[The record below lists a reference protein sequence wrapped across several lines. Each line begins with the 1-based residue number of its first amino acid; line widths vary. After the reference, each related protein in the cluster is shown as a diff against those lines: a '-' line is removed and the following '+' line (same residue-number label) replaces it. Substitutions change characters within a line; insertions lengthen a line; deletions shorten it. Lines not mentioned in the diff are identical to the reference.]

1 MPRSALLLLLAAA
14 CAAGPVSEPAQGRR
28 AGRRGGGSAVVLDGE
43 RTQVTWSDGDTFRIR
58 DGPHRGRSVRLA
70 GVNAL
75 EGYGPVHRFAGMSG
89 DELLAIARA
98 AKALVRAGT
107 WSCETQGGSD
117 AYSRLLASCPDVAE
131 ALVRAGY
138 AMVLAVDEPPY
149 ARLVASQ
156 RAAQDARAGMWAR
169 GAPPVVPTSL
179 HSADEPGRRWAYD
192 RVADT
197 RTGTSS
203 LRRHRRVYAACEEV
217 CVGEGEKLAC
227 MTYVPF
233 DRQHRNRPPCL
244 AARSSRAA
252 SSP

>member
-1 MPRSALLLLLAAA
+1 MPRSVLALLLAAA
-14 CAAGPVSEPAQGRR
+14 CAASVAAPAEARR
-28 AGRRGGGSAVVLDGE
+28 PPGGSAVVLDGE

-58 DGPHRGRSVRLA
+58 EGRYGGRTVRLA

-75 EGYGPVHRFAGMSG
+75 EAYGPVHRFGGMSG
-89 DELLAIARA
+89 EELFAIARA
-98 AKALVRAGT
+98 ATALARGGT

-117 AYSRLLASCPDVAE
+117 AYGRLLASCPDAAE

-138 AMVLAVDEPPY
+138 ALVLAVDAPPD

-156 RAAQDARAGMWAR
+156 RAAQRVRAGMWAR

-179 HSADEPGRRWAYD
+179 HSAGEPGRRWAYD

-197 RTGTSS
+197 RTGASS
-203 LRRHRRVYAACEEV
+203 MRRHRRVYAVCEEV
-217 CVGEGEKLAC
+217 CVGEGEKVAC

-233 DRQHRNRPPCL
+233 DRQHRTRPPCL
-244 AARSSRAA
+244 ASRP
-252 SSP
+252 SP